1 MQSRSRWPETLTRSR
16 LGVLLALASIA
27 AAPGA
32 AAQAAAKPSQAA
44 GDASLDLGR
53 RLFSSGATPACAL
66 CHTLKDASAAGEVGP
81 SLDQLRPDPERVTK
95 ALLNGIGPMPS
106 YRERLTQ
113 EQIDALARYV
123 SQVAGAP

>member
-1 MQSRSRWPETLTRSR
+1 MQSRSRWPETLF
-16 LGVLLALASIA
+16 GVLLALAAIA

-32 AAQAAAKPSQAA
+32 AAQAVAAKPSQAA

-113 EQIDALARYV
+113 EQIEALARYV